1 MELTDAD
8 ALAAELDAMP
18 DGQRVLVGIAGA
30 PGGGKSTLAE
40 ALARRL
46 NAARPGRA
54 AVLGMDGFHY
64 DDAVL
69 DARGDRPRK
78 GAPHTFD
85 VGGLSSMLTRLRAR
99 EDDVAVPVFDRSMEL
114 SRAGAEIIPSSVQIV
129 LVEGNYLLTTQGQ
142 WASLRQAFD
151 LRVMVEVDEA
161 ELARRLTA
169 RWQSYGLSGAEV
181 RAKLDGN
188 DLPNG
193 AYVRAHSVAIDRVV
207 REG

>member
-1 MELTDAD
+1 MDVTDVDSLVAE
-8 ALAAELDAMP
+8 LAAKAP
-18 DGQRVLVGIAGA
+18 GKRVIVGIAGA

-40 ALARRL
+40 ALKARL
-46 NAARPGRA
+46 NDGAEGRA

-69 DARGDRPRK
+69 EARGHRARK

-85 VGGLSSMLTRLRAR
+85 VGGLAATLARLRAGGA
-99 EDDVAVPVFDRSMEL
+99 DVAVPVFDRSMEL
-114 SRAGAEIIPSSVQIV
+114 SRASAEIIAAEVEIV
-129 LVEGNYLLTTQGQ
+129 LVEGNYLLTDQGD
-142 WASLRQAFD
+142 WAALRDAFD
-151 LRVMVEVDEA
+151 LRIMVEVPEA

-169 RWQSYGLSGAEV
+169 RWQGYGLGPEEV
-181 RAKLDGN
+181 HAKLHEN

-193 AYVRAHSVAIDRVV
+193 AYVRERSVAIDRVV